1 MTVGTDGGDA
11 VVDALAAAGVD
22 YIFSSP
28 GSEWA
33 PVWESIARRHR
44 DGLPCPSYLDLTH
57 ETVAVGMATGYGLVT
72 RRGQGVLLHA
82 GPGLLQGSVAIHGAL
97 LAGVPMVVASSE
109 STTYGDGPGPDPG
122 GQWYR
127 NLSVVGG
134 PHTMAA
140 PFTKWATQAA
150 SVHTLPTM
158 VTRAMELSSR
168 APAGPV
174 YLNIPLEVLLEPW
187 SSETVQPVV
196 TKGSTVSSASDIAAV
211 LELIRAAANPVIVTE
226 TVGREADGMDAL
238 VDFATAF
245 EIPVVEP
252 NSAVCANFP
261 RDHALHAGGDLE
273 PWVDAADLILLVN
286 CRAPFYPP
294 SRKPAHA
301 KIVVI
306 DDVPQRPHIVYQVLR
321 ADAYLEGGVAATL
334 RELAAQAGEAPGR
347 PGVTDHHAIE
357 VAAVRAAEEKAARTG
372 AAGTGAADAGA
383 GGAEAGGAEAGG
395 AGAGGAGAAQ
405 AGVVGVG
412 AAQTGVV
419 GAGAAQTGAV
429 GVEAAQAGVAGAAAT
444 QAGAAGTRTAGGAG
458 IDPVHVVA
466 ALRELADDAVYV
478 DETITHS
485 RVVQRH
491 LQLSQPDSYFYVQG
505 GLGQGI
511 AVALGVKLA
520 VADRPVV
527 LTIGD
532 GAFLYNPVIP
542 SLAAAKDNGLPL
554 LIVIFNNHEY
564 RSMKMNHLR
573 FYPQGAAVQTG
584 EFLGNDLS
592 TQPSLSSFAEPFGMH
607 GETVTTTA
615 ELAPAL
621 DRALKSVRNGT
632 TAIVNVHVSR

>member
-1 MTVGTDGGDA
+1 MTGGTDGGDA
-11 VVDALAAAGVD
+11 VISAVLAAGAD

-44 DGLPCPSYLDLTH
+44 DGEPCPHYLDLTH

-134 PHTMAA
+134 PHVLAT
-140 PFTKWATQAA
+140 PFTKWSNQAA
-150 SVHTLPTM
+150 SVHTLPGM
-158 VTRAMELSSR
+158 VTRAFEMAAQ

-174 YLNIPLEVLLEPW
+174 YLNIPLEVLLDPW
-187 SSETVQPVV
+187 DSRPVV
-196 TKGSTVSSASDIAAV
+196 ETAPRGGTVSAPGEIADVVALIGAAS
-211 LELIRAAANPVIVTE
+211 NPVIVTE
-226 TVGREADGMDAL
+226 TVGREPGGFEAL
-238 VDFATAF
+238 VSFAEAF
-245 EIPVVEP
+245 RIPVIEP

-261 RDHALHAGGDLE
+261 RDHELHAGGDVE
-273 PWVDAADLILLVN
+273 PWVDTADLIILVN

-294 SRKPAHA
+294 SREPALA

-321 ADAYLEGGVAATL
+321 AAVYLSGGVAATL
-334 RELAAQAGEAPGR
+334 RALAASPITRTNPDLSEA
-347 PGVTDHHAIE
+347 
-357 VAAVRAAEEKAARTG
+357 AAVRAAEEKATG
-372 AAGTGAADAGA
+372 L
-383 GGAEAGGAEAGG
+383 
-395 AGAGGAGAAQ
+395 
-405 AGVVGVG
+405 
-412 AAQTGVV
+412 
-419 GAGAAQTGAV
+419 
-429 GVEAAQAGVAGAAAT
+429 
-444 QAGAAGTRTAGGAG
+444 
-458 IDPVHVVA
+458 DPVAVTV
-466 ALRELADDAVYV
+466 ALRELIGEESIVV

-491 LQLSQPDSYFYVQG
+491 LRRNTPDSYFYVQG

-520 VADRPVV
+520 AGETPVV

-542 SLAAAKDNGLPL
+542 SLAAAKANGLPL
-554 LIVIFNNHEY
+554 LILVYNNHEY

-573 FYPQGAAVQTG
+573 FYPGGAAVQTG

-592 TQPSLSSFAEPFGMH
+592 DQPSLAAFAEPFGMH
-607 GETVTTTA
+607 GETVTQA
-615 ELAPAL
+615 EELRPAL
-621 DRALKSVRNGT
+621 DRALKSVRTGT
-632 TAIVNVHVSR
+632 TAIVDVRVTR